1 MLFLFLIG
9 ACLSVTQDSLQP
21 ITSEMPSS
29 LISIAKTNPRA
40 LVQML
45 DGADPAAIDNIV
57 KILEE
62 LIQDGVGELSAL
74 RYDISNATKLKDDA
88 SAEVIR
94 LTGLEAVAGDEYRKL
109 AGIQAKKK
117 GIYEAFLSAY
127 ESAKPRL
134 ENELNLLQKVS
145 DMLEDL
151 LAQNKPQ
158 EKDLLELGSS
168 EKGKAYL
175 KLIANVQANPGKLE
189 KIIGF
194 VGTLWAKANS
204 TLADLKHKVDT
215 SLDISEAA
223 EDAALVGKGKWA
235 VAVKDL
241 ENAQTA
247 LAEAEGSLEG
257 AIDSLKKREPV
268 IKSEVTT
275 LREVINLLK
284 STADKPQPTVVPQP
298 TD

>member
-1 MLFLFLIG
+1 MG
-9 ACLSVTQDSLQP
+9 
-21 ITSEMPSS
+21 
-29 LISIAKTNPRA
+29 
-40 LVQML
+40 
-45 DGADPAAIDNIV
+45 
-57 KILEE
+57 
-62 LIQDGVGELSAL
+62 GELSAL

-117 GIYEAFLSAY
+117 GIYEDF
-127 ESAKPRL
+127 
-134 ENELNLLQKVS
+134 
-145 DMLEDL
+145 